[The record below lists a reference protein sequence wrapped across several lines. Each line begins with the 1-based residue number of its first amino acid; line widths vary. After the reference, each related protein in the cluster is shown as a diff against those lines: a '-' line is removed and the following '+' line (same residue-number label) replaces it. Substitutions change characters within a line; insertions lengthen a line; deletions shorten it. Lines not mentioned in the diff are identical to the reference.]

1 MRSISVDPYSR
12 ENFMIMY
19 KIVGELISRHHK
31 NDRLHLLSYINKDRG
46 YYMVYLSQDP
56 ANPLS
61 SSFGYFNASLGNFR
75 SQFDSEIYY
84 YFSDYKHGKSID
96 EIVDKIEQMIK
107 LPYHNEVI
115 ESAECEFDDTY
126 VLSVRVLV
134 ELIAQM
140 AHMEEGFAVENEICP
155 YFGPYSRTPDNR
167 MWFDLK
173 RVIEPQGV
181 SLQARCSYDFFVV
194 GTGTP
199 LGPVYKPWAI
209 FGNSGYV
216 YFMDREPIHLPTSFE
231 ACHDYAEIARLII
244 ENIPSL
250 KPVAI

>member
-19 KIVGELISRHHK
+19 KIVGELVSRHHSS
-31 NDRLHLLSYINKDRG
+31 DRLHILSYINKDRG

-75 SQFDSEIYY
+75 SQFNNEIYY
-84 YFSDYKHGKSID
+84 YFYEYKNGTSIE
-96 EIVDKIEQMIK
+96 EITNKIENMIG
-107 LPYHNEVI
+107 LPFNNNQVDQTL
-115 ESAECEFDDTY
+115 SDPAY
-126 VLSVRVLV
+126 VLSVKVLV

-140 AHMEEGFAVENEICP
+140 SQKEEGFAVENEVCP

-173 RVIEPQGV
+173 RVLEPHEV
-181 SLQARCSYDFFVV
+181 TIQARCSYDYFVIGV
-194 GTGTP
+194 GTP
-199 LGPVYKPWAI
+199 LGPVYKPWAF
-209 FGNSGYV
+209 FGNNGHV
-216 YFMDREPIHLPTSFE
+216 YFMDRDPIYLPTCYKD
-231 ACHDYAEIARLII
+231 CHDYREIARLII
-244 ENIPSL
+244 DNITSL